1 MVAPE
6 LERFDPTW
14 ILISAGFDAHRD
26 DPLTGMGLTA
36 GDFADLTARI
46 AALAPRPGRLVAFLE
61 GGYGLDGLRDSV
73 AASLPALIDGPA
85 MRPEAASSGRPRHG
99 SRDSRAR
106 PQVLTPQPRRFQVTG
121 ASADTAASRSARR
134 CVGSGRGSTVLDLDQ
149 LLHEAVQ
156 REASDVHIK
165 VGSRPFLRIDGNL
178 EQTNHDEVQS
188 ADTERIAFAIM
199 PKQRAEEF
207 LTANEADFAY
217 AVAGLGRFRVNVFR
231 QRGSVGMVLRRVL
244 PGIPSFEELGLPP
257 AVRRLA
263 DEPRGLVL
271 VTGPTGSG
279 KTTTLACMIDHI
291 NETQRRHI
299 VTIEDP
305 IEVLH
310 NDKQSIVNQREIGT
324 DTDDFHSALK
334 RAMRQ
339 DPDVILIGEMRD
351 PETVWASIAA
361 AETGH
366 LVFSTLHTISATDT
380 INRIIDFFP
389 PFQQRQV
396 RMSVASSLRG
406 IISQRLLPT
415 ADGAGRVPAMEILVA
430 TGSGVRQ
437 DRRFRR
443 HPRDRGDHRRRRLLR
458 DADLRPEPP
467 LALREGNGEPARRD
481 GDGHAPARPPA
492 PDRPARDDPGRGP
505 EGRRRSRRQH

>member
-1 MVAPE
+1 
-6 LERFDPTW
+6 
-14 ILISAGFDAHRD
+14 
-26 DPLTGMGLTA
+26 
-36 GDFADLTARI
+36 
-46 AALAPRPGRLVAFLE
+46 
-61 GGYGLDGLRDSV
+61 
-73 AASLPALIDGPA
+73 
-85 MRPEAASSGRPRHG
+85 
-99 SRDSRAR
+99 
-106 PQVLTPQPRRFQVTG
+106 
-121 ASADTAASRSARR
+121 
-134 CVGSGRGSTVLDLDQ
+134 VLDLDQ

-156 REASDVHIK
+156 REASDVHVK

-178 EQTNHDEVQS
+178 EQTNYDEVLS

-324 DTDDFHSALK
+324 DTDDFHAALK

-415 ADGAGRVPAMEILVA
+415 ADGSGRVPAMEILVA
-430 TGSGVRQ
+430 TGRVFDKIADADATHEIEEIIADGGYYGMQTFDQS
-437 DRRFRR
+437 
-443 HPRDRGDHRRRRLLR
+443 LLSLYEQGRVGRR
-458 DADLRPEPP
+458 DAMATATHPHDLRLQIDQLEMTRAE
-467 LALREGNGEPARRD
+467 ALKAESSQNGESAESQVP
-481 GDGHAPARPPA
+481 
-492 PDRPARDDPGRGP
+492 
-505 EGRRRSRRQH
+505 ST

>member
-1 MVAPE
+1 M
-6 LERFDPTW
+6 
-14 ILISAGFDAHRD
+14 
-26 DPLTGMGLTA
+26 
-36 GDFADLTARI
+36 
-46 AALAPRPGRLVAFLE
+46 
-61 GGYGLDGLRDSV
+61 
-73 AASLPALIDGPA
+73 
-85 MRPEAASSGRPRHG
+85 
-99 SRDSRAR
+99 
-106 PQVLTPQPRRFQVTG
+106 
-121 ASADTAASRSARR
+121 
-134 CVGSGRGSTVLDLDQ
+134 LDLDQ

-257 AVRRLA
+257 AVSRLA

-415 ADGAGRVPAMEILVA
+415 ADGSGRVPAMEILVA
-430 TGSGVRQ
+430 TGRVFDKIADSDATHEIEEIIADGGYYGMQ
-437 DRRFRR
+437 TFDQS
-443 HPRDRGDHRRRRLLR
+443 LLSLYEKGMVGRR
-458 DADLRPEPP
+458 DAMATATHPHDLRLQIEQ
-467 LALREGNGEPARRD
+467 LEMTRAEAQKAAAVANAEDAVAR
-481 GDGHAPARPPA
+481 AVPTA
-492 PDRPARDDPGRGP
+492 
-505 EGRRRSRRQH
+505 

>member
-1 MVAPE
+1 
-6 LERFDPTW
+6 
-14 ILISAGFDAHRD
+14 
-26 DPLTGMGLTA
+26 
-36 GDFADLTARI
+36 
-46 AALAPRPGRLVAFLE
+46 
-61 GGYGLDGLRDSV
+61 
-73 AASLPALIDGPA
+73 
-85 MRPEAASSGRPRHG
+85 
-99 SRDSRAR
+99 
-106 PQVLTPQPRRFQVTG
+106 
-121 ASADTAASRSARR
+121 
-134 CVGSGRGSTVLDLDQ
+134 VLDLDR

-156 REASDVHIK
+156 REASDVHVK
-165 VGSRPFLRIDGNL
+165 VGSRPYLRLDGRL
-178 EQTNHDEVQS
+178 EQTDYDEVQP

-207 LTANEADFAY
+207 LTSNEADFAY

-231 QRGSVGMVLRRVL
+231 QRGSVGLVLRRVL

-257 AVRRLA
+257 AVGRIA

-310 NDKQSIVNQREIGT
+310 VDKQSIVNQREIGT
-324 DTDDFHSALK
+324 DTEDFHSALK

-351 PETVWASIAA
+351 PETVWAAIAA

-366 LVFSTLHTISATDT
+366 LVLSTLHTISATDT

-396 RMSVASSLRG
+396 RMSVAASLRG
-406 IISQRLLPT
+406 IISQRLLET
-415 ADGAGRVPAMEILVA
+415 ADGAGRVPAMEILIA
-430 TGSGVRQ
+430 TGRVF
-437 DRRFRR
+437 DKIA
-443 HPRDRGDHRRRRLLR
+443 
-458 DADLRPEPP
+458 DADSTHELEEII
-467 LALREGNGEPARRD
+467 AEGSYYGMQTFDQSLLSLYERGLVARRD
-481 GDGHAPARPPA
+481 ALATASHPHDLRLAIEQL
-492 PDRPARDDPGRGP
+492 DLT
-505 EGRRRSRRQH
+505 RQHAVNGEVSA